1 MLFEVGKKGM
11 VREVLQAGGVISHGI
26 GLAWDELGDMAVAV
40 LALVVTRE
48 DALVSGR
55 ARRGGGPFGNARDGR
70 GVVTHREDSG
80 VARIV
85 EVSDDAELGE
95 DPRMFQVAV
104 RDGSRGVVD
113 AHQALL
119 DFSGEGHA
127 PQVGLAARV
136 KVDSAHSRFCCVG
149 GSKEGRLLRDNFCQ
163 VSGSLA

>member
-1 MLFEVGKKGM
+1 M
-11 VREVLQAGGVISHGI
+11 
-26 GLAWDELGDMAVAV
+26 
-40 LALVVTRE
+40 
-48 DALVSGR
+48 
-55 ARRGGGPFGNARDGR
+55 
-70 GVVTHREDSG
+70 
-80 VARIV
+80 

-95 DPRMFQVAV
+95 DPRVFQVAV

-149 GSKEGRLLRDNFCQ
+149 GSKEGGLLRDNFCQ
-163 VSGSLA
+163 VRGALTEAGSELRESVEVVFEGPCNLDPSVTGAVQGVL